1 METNLPN
8 SQGFAGVS
16 RSSASRSAGIAL
28 IEVLVAVLVLGV
40 GLLGMA
46 AMQSVSSQMTNGAEQ
61 RTQAVLLTSDM
72 LDRIRA
78 NRGAINSYDG
88 VNIDPDN
95 VNCSTDFTYNNGQTV
110 VQNDIA
116 EWGNLLA
123 CTLPEGEGR
132 VAVNAAT
139 GEVTV
144 WIDWQRQDPDG
155 QPVTVTTVI

>member
-1 METNLPN
+1 MGKIQFKP
-8 SQGFAGVS
+8 Q
-16 RSSASRSAGIAL
+16 SSFGSKAKKNTGIAL

-61 RTQAVLLTSDM
+61 RTQAVLLTADM

-78 NRGAINSYDG
+78 NRGAINSYNG
-88 VNIDPDN
+88 VVIDPDN
-95 VNCSTDFTYNNGQTV
+95 VNCATDFSYNNGQTV
-110 VQNDIA
+110 AQNDIA

-123 CTLPEGEGR
+123 CTLPEGEGT
-132 VAVNAAT
+132 VNVNAAT
-139 GEVTV
+139 GAVTV
-144 WIDWQRQDPDG
+144 WIDWQRRDPDG